1 MSPPAP
7 TSMPTEPRPL
17 WRRLWSGVRAHP
29 LLILSMLPL
38 AAVALAV
45 AYVLALVPLSPSVA
59 DLRKVR
65 SQLPTVV
72 MSSDGQQLAVFRRA
86 NREWVALKDISPNVV
101 KALLA
106 TGDRRF
112 KEHPGL
118 DVNATRAAAMN
129 SARGRLQGG
138 STITQQLA
146 RNMFPEEIGR
156 APTIERKI
164 KEA

>member
-1 MSPPAP
+1 MSPP
-7 TSMPTEPRPL
+7 EPSATTPPAHRPL

-106 TGDRRF
+106 TEDQRF
-112 KEHPGL
+112 YEHHGL
-118 DVNATRAAAMN
+118 DVKRTMA
-129 SARGRLQGG
+129 
-138 STITQQLA
+138 
-146 RNMFPEEIGR
+146 
-156 APTIERKI
+156 
-164 KEA
+164 